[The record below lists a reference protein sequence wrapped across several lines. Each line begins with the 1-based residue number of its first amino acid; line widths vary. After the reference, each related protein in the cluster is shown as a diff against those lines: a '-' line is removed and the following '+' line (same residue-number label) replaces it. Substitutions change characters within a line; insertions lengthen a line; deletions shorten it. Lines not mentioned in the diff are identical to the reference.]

1 MIKVDSL
8 KPFRFQTLST
18 KLLGKGSNLKQK
30 SVTIIHSATTETVRL
45 PDDNN
50 GVNTLQ
56 NSQFVTRN
64 KKFFIFYSFQVIV
77 HTAIRTK
84 VPFKKKVRG
93 ERSNKIKTKTSKST
107 PTKSE
112 SKQQTNTISA
122 TAVANSKVFKRQ
134 SSNVTT
140 AGDSP
145 KKITK
150 KKKRVS
156 APVVD
161 EDQNK
166 ALAEPGPIKT
176 KKLKKTKSKHKEI
189 IDYSKR
195 SENHSHTFGKVHK
208 WLLESPI
215 VSQPLAEVEHTSKV
229 RNIMSK
235 SQSTPE
241 RLAPRSPKKVKSLGN
256 LNDKVKLQVVYKPPF
271 KFSLKLSKNSAVKT
285 KVIGAVG
292 RNKRKVRADKHR
304 DAVANTDAPKSS
316 RRMALLIRTPA
327 GEADPKQNPTTSKTK
342 PNGENNVT
350 DSTYETLNGNSNN
363 NNETPVYENVAVV
376 GSTVRSDNTNPEPVV
391 NTATFRINKSVS
403 GSNLNNKSQVVSPN
417 SNSSKPNKKSNQISN
432 SSKELRN
439 SSTNLLAAASSS
451 QNLVRSSTTNLAKN
465 SRSSFDMKR
474 GAYDLSRSS
483 TTNLSKEHRHGSQLN
498 LTKHRGGSSSNL
510 TFDEMQPQSR
520 SRKNSSTT
528 NLKSTDSS
536 SKANIPRIPS
546 NSNLKLPSLHR
557 GSVNNI
563 PRASL
568 NIHSKITNASTT
580 HQGQP
585 NTSRAGGGDHYSGRP
600 HTTDCSEI
608 KRFEWPDTDKFA
620 KIDVQSD
627 LEVMVSD
634 VENLVNDT

>member
-1 MIKVDSL
+1 M
-8 KPFRFQTLST
+8 
-18 KLLGKGSNLKQK
+18 
-30 SVTIIHSATTETVRL
+30 
-45 PDDNN
+45 
-50 GVNTLQ
+50 
-56 NSQFVTRN
+56 
-64 KKFFIFYSFQVIV
+64 IV

-93 ERSNKIKTKTSKST
+93 ERSNKMKTKPATSKTT

-112 SKQQTNTISA
+112 PKLQTNQIPAA
-122 TAVANSKVFKRQ
+122 TAANSKVFIRQ
-134 SSNVTT
+134 TSNVTAT
-140 AGDSP
+140 GDSP

-161 EDQNK
+161 EEQNK
-166 ALAEPGPIKT
+166 ALTEPVPIKT

-195 SENHSHTFGKVHK
+195 SENHSNTFGKVHK

-215 VSQPLAEVEHTSKV
+215 VSQPVAEVEHTSKV

-304 DAVANTDAPKSS
+304 DGVVATEAPKSS
-316 RRMALLIRTPA
+316 RRTALLIRTVDT
-327 GEADPKQNPTTSKTK
+327 DPNPSTSASMSKAKQN
-342 PNGENNVT
+342 GDDVT
-350 DSTYETLNGNSNN
+350 DSTYETLNVNSNN
-363 NNETPVYENVAVV
+363 NNDNNDDAPVYENVAV
-376 GSTVRSDNTNPEPVV
+376 GTAGQRNGDNNVDSV
-391 NTATFRINKSVS
+391 NSATFRINKSVS
-403 GSNLNNKSQVVSPN
+403 GSNLNKPQVVSPN
-417 SNSSKPNKKSNQISN
+417 SNSSKPNKRSNQISN
-432 SSKELRN
+432 SSKEFRN
-439 SSTNLLAAASSS
+439 SSTNLIAAASS

-483 TTNLSKEHRHGSQLN
+483 TTNLSKEYARHGSQLN
-498 LTKHRGGSSSNL
+498 LLKHRSSSNL
-510 TFDEMQPQSR
+510 VFDDAIQPQSR
-520 SRKNSSTT
+520 SRKNST

-536 SKANIPRIPS
+536 SKSNIPRIPS
-546 NSNLKLPSLHR
+546 NSNLKIPSLRR

-568 NIHSKITNASTT
+568 NIHSKQTGPPY
-580 HQGQP
+580 QGP
-585 NTSRAGGGDHYSGRP
+585 FSAKPTSRGTDQNGRP
-600 HTTDCSEI
+600 HTTDCSEV
-608 KRFEWPDTDKFA
+608 KRFEWPDGLGADKFA
-620 KIDVQSD
+620 KIDLPSD

-634 VENLVNDT
+634 VENLVNHT

>member
-1 MIKVDSL
+1 M
-8 KPFRFQTLST
+8 
-18 KLLGKGSNLKQK
+18 
-30 SVTIIHSATTETVRL
+30 
-45 PDDNN
+45 
-50 GVNTLQ
+50 
-56 NSQFVTRN
+56 
-64 KKFFIFYSFQVIV
+64 
-77 HTAIRTK
+77 
-84 VPFKKKVRG
+84 RG
-93 ERSNKIKTKTSKST
+93 ERSNKNKTKPATGKAT
-107 PTKSE
+107 ATKSE
-112 SKQQTNTISA
+112 PKLQTNAVQS
-122 TAVANSKVFKRQ
+122 TAAANSKVFKRQ
-134 SSNVTT
+134 TSNVT
-140 AGDSP
+140 ANGDSP

-166 ALAEPGPIKT
+166 ALAEPAPIKT

-195 SENHSHTFGKVHK
+195 SENHSNTFGKVHK

-215 VSQPLAEVEHTSKV
+215 ASQPLAEVEHTSKV

-304 DAVANTDAPKSS
+304 DVATAATDAPKSS
-316 RRMALLIRTPA
+316 RRTALLIRT
-327 GEADPKQNPTTSKTK
+327 ETEPTQSPSASTSKSK
-342 PNGENNVT
+342 QQNGGGGGGEDVT
-350 DSTYETLNGNSNN
+350 DSTYETLNVNKSSNDS
-363 NNETPVYENVAVV
+363 NETPVYENVVV
-376 GSTVRSDNTNPEPVV
+376 GSTSVRSGDSFEPSTV
-391 NTATFRINKSVS
+391 NSATFRVNKSVS
-403 GSNLNNKSQVVSPN
+403 GSNLNKPQVVSPN
-417 SNSSKPNKKSNQISN
+417 SNSSKPNKRSSQISN
-432 SSKELRN
+432 SSKEFRN

-465 SRSSFDMKR
+465 NRSSFDMKR

-498 LTKHRGGSSSNL
+498 LSKHRGGGSSSNL
-510 TFDEMQPQSR
+510 TMAFDDVQPLSR
-520 SRKNSSTT
+520 SRKNSTT

-536 SKANIPRIPS
+536 SKTNIPRIPS
-546 NSNLKLPSLHR
+546 NSNLKSLHR

-568 NIHSKITNASTT
+568 NIHSKITGTPY
-580 HQGQP
+580 QGQFSSKQ
-585 NTSRAGGGDHYSGRP
+585 NASRAGADQSGRP
-600 HTTDCSEI
+600 HTTDCNEV
-608 KRFEWPDTDKFA
+608 KRFEWPGGLTAEKLA
-620 KIDVQSD
+620 KIDVPSD

-634 VENLVNDT
+634 AENVVNDT